1 MCSLEFGFLKFFCNF
16 FFEDFNHKRCALG
29 AQWTV
34 NSAQRAV
41 FLILL
46 LVKLESCNC
55 VCRLESKFHKHFC
68 KLFLKI
74 KVCIG
79 CTLGFRQRTVS
90 CFSNFFV
97 CEARQL

>member
-1 MCSLEFGFLKFFCNF
+1 MCAGLNLNF
-16 FFEDFNHKRCALG
+16 INIFVNYFSRLRYALG
-29 AQWTV
+29 AQWAV
-34 NSAQRAV
+34 DSAQWAV
-41 FLILL
+41 FLTFLF
-46 LVKLESCNC
+46 
-55 VCRLESKFHKHFC
+55 VCRLEFKFHKHFC

-79 CTLGFRQRTVS
+79 CTVGFRQRTVS